1 MSDDDPRAQYRGPE
15 ADARALAIEAA
26 LGTDA
31 ERLTDVVWLLRY
43 TTVRNDIQWPTYDEL
58 TEMRRDA

>member
-1 MSDDDPRAQYRGPE
+1 MSDDDSRAQYRGPE
-15 ADARALAIEAA
+15 AEARALAIKAT

-43 TTVRNDIQWPTYDEL
+43 TTVKNDIQWPTYDEL
-58 TEMRRDA
+58 MEMRRS